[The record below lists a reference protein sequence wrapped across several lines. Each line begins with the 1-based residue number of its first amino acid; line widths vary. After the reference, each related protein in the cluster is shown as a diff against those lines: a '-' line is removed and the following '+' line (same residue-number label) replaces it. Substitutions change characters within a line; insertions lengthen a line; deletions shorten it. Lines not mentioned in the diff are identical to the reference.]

1 MNHSVLLAVTLG
13 HLQISNIG
21 AAVLVSSSLL
31 FLGSF
36 IFVSLNNDN
45 QGMLTWI
52 FAKKND

>member
-1 MNHSVLLAVTLG
+1 MNHSTLLAMTLG

>member
-1 MNHSVLLAVTLG
+1 MNHSILLAVTLG